1 MNHAF
6 VAALAEA
13 GHTAES
19 LADRIGVHPKT
30 VARWANPGHV
40 PQSRHR
46 ATVAGLLARDAEA
59 LWPDALRRR
68 EPVWFRP
75 WVDIEREAVTLRS
88 FELTWVPGLL
98 QTEAYARATLTGGVL
113 TPGAIDEFTEARMNR
128 QSIIERETEGPL
140 LIALLDEGVLRR
152 RVGDDRALMAAQLTR
167 LLDYVETDTVQLQIV
182 PAAAPSY
189 PGLDGPFTIADLP
202 DGSRIAHVDS
212 AAQAQILDAPSE
224 VVSLERRW
232 ERIRGEALPRGR
244 SLDLL
249 REAAGSWT

>member
-19 LADRIGVHPKT
+19 LAGRIGVHPKT
-30 VARWANPGHV
+30 VARWANPGYI

-46 ATVAGLLARDAEA
+46 STVAELLAKDTDA
-59 LWPDALRRR
+59 LWPDVVRRR
-68 EPVWFRP
+68 EPVWFRR

-88 FELTWVPGLL
+88 FELAWVPGLL
-98 QTEAYARATLTGGVL
+98 QTEAYARATLAGGVL
-113 TPGAIDEFTEARMNR
+113 RPDAVVEFAEARIAR
-128 QSIIERETEGPL
+128 QTILTRDSGPL
-140 LIALLDEGVLRR
+140 LIAVLDEAVLRR

-167 LLDYVETDTVQLQIV
+167 LLGHAETDSVQLHIV
-182 PAAAPSY
+182 PVDAPSY
-189 PGLDGPFTIADLP
+189 PGLDGPFTIADMP
-202 DGSRIAHVDS
+202 DGSRVGHVDGP
-212 AAQAQILDAPSE
+212 AQAQILDQASE
-224 VVSLERRW
+224 LVNLERRW

-249 REAAGSWT
+249 REAAASWT

>member
-46 ATVAGLLARDAEA
+46 ATVAELLARDAEA
-59 LWPDALRRR
+59 LWPDAFRRR

-75 WVDIEREAVTLRS
+75 WVDLEREALTLRS
-88 FELTWVPGLL
+88 FQLAWVPGLL
-98 QTEAYARATLTGGVL
+98 QTEAYARATLAGGVL
-113 TPGAIDEFTEARMNR
+113 TPDAVDEFTGARSSR
-128 QSIIERETEGPL
+128 QSILDRESDGPL
-140 LIALLDEGVLRR
+140 LIAVLDEGVLRR
-152 RVGDDRALMAAQLTR
+152 RVGDDRALMAAQLTH
-167 LLDYVETDTVQLQIV
+167 LLGYAETDTVQLQIV
-182 PAAAPSY
+182 PADAPSY

-202 DGSRIAHVDS
+202 DGSRVAHVDS
-212 AAQAQILDAPSE
+212 AAQAQILDQTSE
-224 VVSLERRW
+224 LVSLERRW

-249 REAAGSWT
+249 REAAASWT